1 MTDFILE
8 DWTVV
13 QARTFTKWI
22 NTKLVSC
29 ELEPMNDLVQDLSD
43 GVKLIQLLEIMS
55 GTPLGR
61 YNPKPKM
68 RVQKAENAKKALD
81 FIRSKDV
88 RLTNIG
94 SEDIVDG
101 NAKLV
106 LGLIW
111 TLILRFTM
119 SSINEEGLQAREGL
133 LLWCQRKTAGNPYE
147 PDVVIRDF
155 KRSWSTG
162 LALCAL
168 IHRHRPDLIN
178 WDSLDKSDA
187 EGNTQKAFD
196 LAATH
201 LGIPQLLEVSDLCG
215 DKIPDERSVITYV
228 AEFFH
233 AFSSLDKAE
242 VTSRR
247 VEKFATMLNGIQK
260 QQQDYIAQ
268 TTHLKSEIESC
279 LRAWADK
286 QLSDNLRDI
295 ERDMAALSSWKTEVK
310 RPAAR
315 EKAKSVA
322 VFGNIQTR
330 LSENRLKTWTPPQNL
345 APEDLENDWRNLL
358 KAEATYMRT
367 LDEHYR
373 QLKQAMKEE
382 YGAVAAA
389 LNRRIQ
395 DLNFQITHM
404 SGSLQEQKI
413 SAQRITEQ
421 VGSIKQDIAAAAGL
435 SNRCTQAKIDWGDL
449 EPIEDLEYEAQ
460 LLEDNIAANLRFIE
474 NELVAANHSNVTKDK
489 LLEWQSTWQHFCD
502 EELGY
507 QDLDSRQLQAALASL
522 GHVYSTEDFL
532 SVYDDLI
539 RKHGAVTYQAF
550 VEFLVTITEDSSS
563 PEQLIEAFRSL
574 ANGDDV
580 VTEQDL
586 RSARLSPTATSF
598 LSSAMPSAAREET
611 AQKEPHIAYDY
622 RAFLEATFAKV

>member
-1 MTDFILE
+1 
-8 DWTVV
+8 
-13 QARTFTKWI
+13 
-22 NTKLVSC
+22 
-29 ELEPMNDLVQDLSD
+29 MNDLVKGLSD
-43 GVKLIQLLEIMS
+43 GVKLIQLL
-55 GTPLGR
+55 
-61 YNPKPKM
+61 
-68 RVQKAENAKKALD
+68 NAKKALD

-119 SSINEEGLQAREGL
+119 SSIKYVYLTTRGEVQIPDFPCTTSEEGLQAREGL
-133 LLWCQRKTAGNPYE
+133 LLWCQRKTAGSPYE
-147 PDVVIRDF
+147 PDVLIKDF

-162 LALCAL
+162 LAF
-168 IHRHRPDLIN
+168 
-178 WDSLDKSDA
+178 LDKSDA
-187 EGNTQKAFD
+187 AGNTQTAFD
-196 LAATH
+196 IASIH

-215 DKIPDERSVITYV
+215 EKIPDERSVITYV

-242 VTSRR
+242 VTTRR
-247 VEKFATMLNGIQK
+247 VEKFATMLNGLQK

-268 TTHLKSEIESC
+268 AKHLKADIESY
-279 LRAWADK
+279 LRTWSDK
-286 QLSDNLRDI
+286 RLSDNLRDI
-295 ERDMAALSSWKTEVK
+295 EKDMAALSSWKTDVK

-330 LSENRLKTWTPPQNL
+330 LSENRLKAWNPPQSL
-345 APEDLENDWRNLL
+345 APEDLENDWRILL
-358 KAEATYMRT
+358 KAEATYMRR

-373 QLKQAMKEE
+373 QLKHAMKQE
-382 YGAVAAA
+382 YAAVASA
-389 LNRRIQ
+389 LNQRIH
-395 DLNFQITHM
+395 DLNSQIAHM
-404 SGSLQEQKI
+404 SGSLQDQKAM
-413 SAQRITEQ
+413 AQRISKQ
-421 VGSIKQDIAAAAGL
+421 VVEIKQDVAAAAGL
-435 SNRCTQAKIDWGDL
+435 SNRCTEAKIDWGDL

-460 LLEDNIAANLRFIE
+460 LLEDNIAAKTRFIE
-474 NELVAANHSNVTKDK
+474 NELVATNHGNVTKDQ

-507 QDLDSRQLQAALASL
+507 QDLDSRQFQAALASL
-522 GHVYSTEDFL
+522 GHVYSTEEFL
-532 SVYDDLI
+532 RIYDDLV
-539 RKHGAVTYQAF
+539 RKHGAVTYEAF

-574 ANGDDV
+574 AHGDDV

-586 RSARLSPTATSF
+586 RKARLSPTATSF
-598 LSSAMPSAAREET
+598 LSSAMPSLPREEMP
-611 AQKEPHIAYDY
+611 QDDLHLAYDY
-622 RAFLEATFAKV
+622 RAFLAAAFAKV